1 MRNLLARARS
11 NGETNPWVIAFTVML
26 ATFMEVLD
34 TSVANVS
41 LPHIAGDLA
50 AGVDEST
57 WVLTSYLVS
66 NAIVLPLTGWLSTLF
81 GRKRF
86 YMTCVAIFTVS
97 SFFCGT
103 APTLGFLVFF
113 RVLQGAGGGA
123 LQPVAQA
130 ILAESFPPERRGMA
144 MAIYGMGVV
153 VAPIVG
159 PTLGGWI
166 TDNYSWHW
174 IFFINIP
181 VGLFSLLLT
190 YMLLFDPP
198 YLKRKSLRDGTHID
212 FIGLGLLGVGLGF
225 LQVVLDKGQREDWFG
240 SDFIVSCSILA
251 AIGLIGALFWELR
264 KDDPIVDLRILRDRN
279 FALATVTMFTLGVVL
294 YGSIVLLPIFLQTLM
309 GYTATQSGLV
319 LSPGALVSLVML
331 PIVGHLLRTR
341 EPRQLIMLG
350 LVITSLSLF
359 YMANFNLDIDFRT
372 AVLARVVQGFGLVFL
387 FVPINTMAFHFIPK
401 HKINNA
407 TGLINLAR
415 NIGGS
420 FGIAAVTTLL
430 ARRAQFHQSVLVS
443 HLTPLDFGYQAALQR
458 ATAFLIQQGS
468 SAVQAATQAQAL
480 LYGSL
485 TRQSMALAFV
495 DNFWLLA
502 VVTLVLV
509 PLPFFLKKT
518 RSEKGPETAA

>member
-1 MRNLLARARS
+1 
-11 NGETNPWVIAFTVML
+11 
-26 ATFMEVLD
+26 
-34 TSVANVS
+34 
-41 LPHIAGDLA
+41 
-50 AGVDEST
+50 
-57 WVLTSYLVS
+57 
-66 NAIVLPLTGWLSTLF
+66 
-81 GRKRF
+81 
-86 YMTCVAIFTVS
+86 
-97 SFFCGT
+97 
-103 APTLGFLVFF
+103 
-113 RVLQGAGGGA
+113 
-123 LQPVAQA
+123 
-130 ILAESFPPERRGMA
+130 
-144 MAIYGMGVV
+144 
-153 VAPIVG
+153 
-159 PTLGGWI
+159 
-166 TDNYSWHW
+166 
-174 IFFINIP
+174 
-181 VGLFSLLLT
+181 
-190 YMLLFDPP
+190 
-198 YLKRKSLRDGTHID
+198 
-212 FIGLGLLGVGLGF
+212 
-225 LQVVLDKGQREDWFG
+225 
-240 SDFIVSCSILA
+240 
-251 AIGLIGALFWELR
+251 
-264 KDDPIVDLRILRDRN
+264 
-279 FALATVTMFTLGVVL
+279 MFTLGVVL

-309 GYTATQSGLV
+309 GYSATQSGLV
-319 LSPGALVSLVML
+319 LSPGALVSLFML

-495 DNFWLLA
+495 DDFWLLA

>member
-1 MRNLLARARS
+1 MKRLLARARS

-41 LPHIAGDLA
+41 LPHIAGDLS

-212 FIGLGLLGVGLGF
+212 LIGLGLLGVGLGF
-225 LQVVLDKGQREDWFG
+225 LQVVLDKGQREDWFS
-240 SDFIVSCSILA
+240 SDFIVWCSILA

-264 KDDPIVDLRILRDRN
+264 KDEPIVDLRILRDRN

-309 GYTATQSGLV
+309 GYSATQSGLV
-319 LSPGALVSLVML
+319 LSPGALVSLLML

-495 DNFWLLA
+495 DDFWLLA

>member
-1 MRNLLARARS
+1 
-11 NGETNPWVIAFTVML
+11 
-26 ATFMEVLD
+26 
-34 TSVANVS
+34 
-41 LPHIAGDLA
+41 
-50 AGVDEST
+50 
-57 WVLTSYLVS
+57 
-66 NAIVLPLTGWLSTLF
+66 VLPLTGWLSTLF

-181 VGLFSLLLT
+181 VGLLSLALNYL
-190 YMLLFDPP
+190 LLFDPP
-198 YLKRKSLRDGTHID
+198 YLKRKSLREGVHID

-518 RSEKGPETAA
+518 RSGKGPETVA